1 MCRRDRRAVVSRL
14 ARIPRWVWIVIA
26 ILAVIAYAREIPSW
40 FWTLVVGVL
49 VVYAVFRVMSGRG
62 RRR

>member
-1 MCRRDRRAVVSRL
+1 VRRL